1 MGDRADRL
9 NRRRQDSA
17 TEKSDDQSPEPETEP
32 EPEPEEPESATE
44 PQSETASEPEP
55 ETEPEQ
61 NPDPAGSIKDQYD
74 GIYMFLPDDLLNEF
88 NIVAGEVDSARRRH
102 SGKQVEKIRHFEP
115 LVVALGLEAI
125 ENMDDGELEKR
136 LAEFDP

>member
-9 NRRRQDSA
+9 NRRRQDNTAEQSEDQPSDPP
-17 TEKSDDQSPEPETEP
+17 TEEP
-32 EPEPEEPESATE
+32 EPATESQPEPDADPDPE
-44 PQSETASEPEP
+44 PQSKQSSEQS
-55 ETEPEQ
+55 T
-61 NPDPAGSIKDQYD
+61 DPAGSIKDQYD
-74 GIYMFLPDDLLNEF
+74 GIYMFLPEDLLKEF

-102 SGKQVEKIRHFEP
+102 SGNPVEKIRHFEP

-125 ENMDDGELEKR
+125 DDLDDDELEKR

>member
-9 NRRRQDSA
+9 NRRRQDSTA
-17 TEKSDDQSPEPETEP
+17 EDSDDQPSNPSS
-32 EPEPEEPESATE
+32 EEPESATE

-55 ETEPEQ
+55 ETDSEQ
-61 NPDPAGSIKDQYD
+61 NSDPAVSIKDQYD
-74 GIYMFLPDDLLNEF
+74 GIYMFLPDDLLSEF
-88 NIVAGEVDSARRRH
+88 NIVAGEVDSARRRY

-115 LVVALGLEAI
+115 LVVTLGLEAI
-125 ENMDDGELEKR
+125 ENMDDDVLEKR

>member
-9 NRRRQDSA
+9 NRRRQDNTA
-17 TEKSDDQSPEPETEP
+17 EKSDGQSSNPS
-32 EPEPEEPESATE
+32 PEEPESTTGS
-44 PQSETASEPEP
+44 QSETASEPEP
-55 ETEPEQ
+55 EKDSEQ
-61 NPDPAGSIKDQYD
+61 NSPPAGSIKDQYD
-74 GIYMFLPDDLLNEF
+74 GIYMFLPDGLLNEF
-88 NIVAGEVDSARRRH
+88 NIVAGEVDSARRRY

-125 ENMDDGELEKR
+125 ENMDDDELEKR